1 MEQKNHSTKYL
12 KQRKFLIAL
21 PLLTLPFITLMFW
34 AFGGGKGSN
43 LMAQTTM
50 QHGLNLKLPDAKL
63 KNEKALN
70 KLSFYEQ
77 AALDSAKTKEA
88 EKLDPYWNKASTD
101 SNSSILPFGTAGKPL
116 SSDYGLDAN
125 KMKVYDKLDEL
136 KKALDKSQQTSAYSS
151 QPNEH
156 EYSLKSFSS
165 SNDVDRLQVMMQ
177 KMKQDRA
184 EDPEITQL
192 NNMLDKIMAIQNPDQ
207 TKSTDKTST
216 EKTLSVKTKKQKAD
230 ILLLKGNNNK
240 GNSSDTNIAKASTNG
255 FYSVTDNDFTT
266 DSNYSNSIEA
276 IIPETQTIVAGA
288 TVKLALSNDVTI
300 NDVALPSGTFV
311 YGTASLTNERL
322 KIEIN
327 SIRFQ
332 NSILPVSLSVY
343 DMDGQEGIYIP
354 GSINRT
360 VAKESANNAVGGMNA
375 TTIDPSIGAQAASA
389 GIEAAK
395 SLFSKKIKLVKMTI
409 RGGYKV
415 LLKDDHDK

>member
-12 KQRKFLIAL
+12 RQRKFLVAL
-21 PLLTLPFITLMFW
+21 PLLMLPFVTLMFW
-34 AFGGGKGSN
+34 AFGGGKGNNVS
-43 LMAQTTM
+43 AQTTM

-63 KNEKALN
+63 KNDKALN
-70 KLSFYEQ
+70 KLSFYEK

-88 EKLDPYWNKASTD
+88 EKLDPYWNKSLTD
-101 SNSSILPFGTAGKPL
+101 SNSSILPFGTIGKPL

-136 KKALDKSQQTSAYSS
+136 KKALDKSQQATGYSS
-151 QPNEH
+151 QANEH

-165 SNDVDRLQVMMQ
+165 SNDVDRLQAMMQ

-184 EDPEITQL
+184 EDPEMTQL

-207 TKSTDKTST
+207 IKSTDKTST

-230 ILLLKGNNNK
+230 ISLLKGSNNK
-240 GNSSDTNIAKASTNG
+240 GISDTNIAKVSTNG
-255 FYSVTDNDFTT
+255 FYSVSNDFTS
-266 DSNYSNSIEA
+266 DSSYVNSIEA

-288 TVKLALSNDVTI
+288 TVKLTLSNDVTI

-311 YGTASLTNERL
+311 YGTASLSNERL

-360 VAKESANNAVGGMNA
+360 VAKESANNAIGGMNA

-395 SLFSKKIKLVKMTI
+395 SLFSKKIKLVKMTV
-409 RGGYKV
+409 RAGYKV